1 MSTISLTLVT
11 SCATSACAFNNNG
24 CTAGAITVG
33 GSSAAT
39 CTTFTE
45 LDARAGLASANGQ
58 VGACKRLECVHNADL
73 LCTAGKIAVGDT
85 ANCLSYS
92 AR

>member
-1 MSTISLTLVT
+1 MVTLSLVT
-11 SCATSACAFNNNG
+11 SCATSACAFNNGG
-24 CTAGAITVG
+24 CTAGAINVG
-33 GSSAAT
+33 GTDTAT

-73 LCTAGKIAVGDT
+73 MCTAEGVDISDSA
-85 ANCLSYS
+85 ACLPYQ